1 MDRVDKAINYF
12 LKGFNCA
19 QAVVMAV
26 QDLLGVDLEI
36 LKDASS
42 AFGGGFAR
50 LRGNCGTVSAIGFAV
65 GFLAEKTGDIEKD
78 KARVY
83 ADTRML
89 ADKFK
94 EKFNTLNCAELL
106 KGVKNIDYTPVPS
119 KRNEEYYKTRP
130 CLIFVTEA
138 VRLIEEYA
146 ESAHK
151 SILSE

>member
-1 MDRVDKAINYF
+1 MDRVDKAIDYF
-12 LKGFNCA
+12 LEGYNCA

-50 LRGNCGTVSAIGFAV
+50 LRGNCGTVSAMGFAV
-65 GFLAEKTGDIEKD
+65 GFLAERSGDIEKD

-89 ADKFK
+89 A
-94 EKFNTLNCAELL
+94 EKFREKFDTLNCAELL
-106 KGVKNIDYTPVPS
+106 KNVKNIDYSPMPS
-119 KRNEEYYKTRP
+119 KRTEEYYKTRP
-130 CLIFVTEA
+130 CVIFITEA
-138 VRLIEEYA
+138 VKLIEEYA
-146 ESAHK
+146 KTMGKAV
-151 SILSE
+151 

>member
-1 MDRVDKAINYF
+1 MDRVDKAIDYF
-12 LKGFNCA
+12 LEGYNCA

-50 LRGNCGTVSAIGFAV
+50 LRGNCGTVSAMGFAV
-65 GFLAEKTGDIEKD
+65 GFLAERSGDIEKD

-89 ADKFK
+89 A
-94 EKFNTLNCAELL
+94 EKFREKFDTLNCAELL
-106 KGVKNIDYTPVPS
+106 KNVKNIDYSPMPS
-119 KRNEEYYKTRP
+119 KRTEEYYKTRP
-130 CLIFVTEA
+130 CVIFITEA
-138 VRLIEEYA
+138 VKLIEEYA
-146 ESAHK
+146 KAMGK
-151 SILSE
+151 AV

>member
-1 MDRVDKAINYF
+1 MDRVDKAIDYF
-12 LKGFNCA
+12 LEGYNCA

-50 LRGNCGTVSAIGFAV
+50 LRGNCGTVSAMGFAV
-65 GFLAEKTGDIEKD
+65 GFLAEKSGDIEKD

-89 ADKFK
+89 A
-94 EKFNTLNCAELL
+94 EKFREKFDTLNCAELL
-106 KGVKNIDYTPVPS
+106 KNVKNIDYSPMPS
-119 KRNEEYYKTRP
+119 KRTEEYYKTRP
-130 CLIFVTEA
+130 CVIFITEA
-138 VRLIEEYA
+138 VKLIEEYA
-146 ESAHK
+146 KAMGK
-151 SILSE
+151 AV

>member
-1 MDRVDKAINYF
+1 MDRVDKAIDYF
-12 LKGFNCA
+12 LEGYNCA

-50 LRGNCGTVSAIGFAV
+50 LRGNCGTVSAMGFAV
-65 GFLAEKTGDIEKD
+65 GFLAERSGDIEKD

-89 ADKFK
+89 A
-94 EKFNTLNCAELL
+94 EKFREKFGTLNCAELL
-106 KGVKNIDYTPVPS
+106 KNVKNIDYSPMPS
-119 KRNEEYYKTRP
+119 KRTEEYYKTRP
-130 CLIFVTEA
+130 CVIFITEA
-138 VRLIEEYA
+138 VKLIEEYA
-146 ESAHK
+146 KAMGK
-151 SILSE
+151 AV